1 MITKASAG
9 NALLSPLSHRVVV
22 GGSKLRIDQTRLIH
36 KVVVNPICLL
46 L

>member
-22 GGSKLRIDQTRLIH
+22 GGSKLLRSDKAKKH
-36 KVVVNPICLL
+36 KVVVNPIFLL